1 MENPIL
7 LELGYGLIP
16 LVDKEKGS
24 ILLEDISALRKN
36 DPKIPKFRIQD
47 NMQLEPFQISIGLE
61 GNIEKPRF
69 ASEVFSL
76 DEKADASTIMDCI
89 LQYFEKHPQLY
100 LRKHFRTG
108 ESLSF
113 TFERPSRGDFQI
125 NLMLPDY
132 PTFWNRSY
140 SFDKEIKSNCN
151 YAYFITEV
159 SKYSDEAYKVEIIN
173 TTVADYDNRYYLA
186 GRFKFYLKIGDT
198 LNFLYYD
205 DAEKYQ
211 VKATVVNLAN
221 NTIDLSFDKCIEI
234 PTPFLESN
242 ISNRC
247 NWF

>member
-24 ILLEDISALRKN
+24 ILLEDISTLRKN

-69 ASEVFSL
+69 AREVFSL

-89 LQYFEKHPQLY
+89 FQYFEKHPQLY

-159 SKYSDEAYKVEIIN
+159 SKYSDEVYKVEIIN
-173 TTVADYDNRYYLA
+173 TSVADYDNRYYLA

-205 DAEKYQ
+205 DNEKYQ

-221 NTIDLSFDKCIEI
+221 NTIDFSFDKCIEI